1 MSCTLP
7 QAIGYVLA
15 GAVLSLVVAIAVGYW
30 MLARMRRALQGGPRA
45 RFKA

>member
-15 GAVLSLVVAIAVGYW
+15 GAVIAFVVAVAVGYW
-30 MLARMRRALQGGPRA
+30 LLSRMRRALQGGPRA